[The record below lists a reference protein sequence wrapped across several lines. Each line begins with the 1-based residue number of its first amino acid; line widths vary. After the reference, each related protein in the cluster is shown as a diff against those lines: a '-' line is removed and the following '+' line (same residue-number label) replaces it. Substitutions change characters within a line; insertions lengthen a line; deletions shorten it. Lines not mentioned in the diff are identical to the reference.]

1 MNTLGISYRFFCL
14 LSFVI
19 RKINTRTFKSIKYC
33 GSKRSIMKLIIG
45 ISFILT
51 LARGHVNQPEEPA
64 SFVPEGYV
72 LRWEDSFDGPN
83 INTSNWIIG
92 SLRDPLTGMND
103 QSS

>member
-1 MNTLGISYRFFCL
+1 M
-14 LSFVI
+14 SF
-19 RKINTRTFKSIKYC
+19 KYC

-51 LARGHVNQPEEPA
+51 LARGHVNPCINQPEEPA

-92 SLRDPLTGMND
+92 SLRDPITGMND
-103 QSS
+103 QGS